1 MDFDRKLKI
10 KIGRIYGNIFS
21 PHFIFLLC
29 SFLNKQKT
37 TNHFFLSFS
46 PILSNQIFPLFL
58 LLLPHTN
65 IYIYIYILSFIII
78 ILYLDGEV
86 IKHNGSHKKGFPE
99 FLKWPQESCFCFCFY
114 ATGHKTRTKNFY
126 YKKTSFQDILV
137 HFTSCSLLTL
147 LFFSQSKDHIS
158 LTPLYIHTSLFVR
171 EVYDISEALSGCSKL

>member
-1 MDFDRKLKI
+1 MWKYFLTTFYFSSLFFFKQTKHN
-10 KIGRIYGNIFS
+10 KSIFS
-21 PHFIFLLC
+21 
-29 SFLNKQKT
+29 
-37 TNHFFLSFS
+37 FFLSHSFK
-46 PILSNQIFPLFL
+46 SNISFVSFAAST
-58 LLLPHTN
+58 HKY
-65 IYIYIYILSFIII
+65 IYIYIYNLSFIII

-147 LFFSQSKDHIS
+147 LFFSQFKDHIS